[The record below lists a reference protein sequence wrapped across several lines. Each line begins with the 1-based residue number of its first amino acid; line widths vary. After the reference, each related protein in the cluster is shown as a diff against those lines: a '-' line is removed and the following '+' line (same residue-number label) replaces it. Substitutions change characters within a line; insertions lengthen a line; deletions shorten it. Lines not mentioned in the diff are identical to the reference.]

1 MFTSSRSLTLLIA
14 QLSRLPGIGKKTAQ
28 RLAFHLLR
36 VPREE
41 ALALAAAIEAVR
53 DRIRPCASC
62 GNFTEEEVCEICRD
76 PSRDDG
82 LLCVVEQPTDLLALE
97 ATGEFRGRYH
107 VLHGALSP
115 LEGARPESLRIDE
128 FVARLRARPA
138 REVIIATNP
147 TVEGD
152 ATAFY
157 IARLVRPLGVRV
169 SRIARGIPVGGDL
182 EFSDQVTL
190 ARAISGRVEI
200 EAG

>member
-14 QLSRLPGIGKKTAQ
+14 QLAKLPGIGKKTAQ
-28 RLAFHLLR
+28 RLAFHILR

-53 DRIRPCASC
+53 DRIRLCNEC
-62 GNFTEEEVCEICRD
+62 GNFTEDDVCEVCRD
-76 PSRDDG
+76 PSRDAG
-82 LLCVVEQPTDLLALE
+82 IVCVVEQPTDLLALE
-97 ATGEFRGRYH
+97 ASGEYRGRYH

-115 LEGARPESLRIDE
+115 LEGARPESLRIDPL
-128 FVARLRARPA
+128 VARLKARPV
-138 REVIIATNP
+138 REVILATNP

-157 IARLVRPLGVRV
+157 VASLLRPLGVRI

-190 ARAISGRVEI
+190 ARAMSGRQEMS
-200 EAG
+200 

>member
-1 MFTSSRSLTLLIA
+1 MFTSSQSLTLLIA
-14 QLSRLPGIGKKTAQ
+14 QLARLPGIGKKTAQ

-41 ALALAAAIEAVR
+41 ALALAGAIEAVR
-53 DRIRPCASC
+53 ERIRACAEC
-62 GNFTEEEVCEICRD
+62 GNFTEEETCAVCRD
-76 PSRDDG
+76 PARDNG
-82 LLCVVEQPTDLLALE
+82 IVCVVEQPTDLLALE

-115 LEGARPESLRIDE
+115 LERPETLRLDHL
-128 FVARLRARPA
+128 VDRLKRRPA

-157 IARLVRPLGVRV
+157 IARLVRPLGARV
-169 SRIARGIPVGGDL
+169 SRIARGVPVGGDL

-190 ARAISGRVEI
+190 ARAIAGRVDLD
-200 EAG
+200 

>member
-1 MFTSSRSLTLLIA
+1 MFTSSRSLTLLVS

-41 ALALAAAIEAVR
+41 ALALAGAIEAVR
-53 DRIRPCASC
+53 DRIRFCAQC
-62 GNFTEEEVCEICRD
+62 GNFTEEETCEVCRD
-76 PSRDDG
+76 PARDEG
-82 LLCVVEQPTDLLALE
+82 LICVVEQPTDLIALE
-97 ATGEFRGRYH
+97 ASGEYRGRYH

-115 LEGARPESLRIDE
+115 LEGARPESLRIDPL
-128 FVARLRARPA
+128 VARIKARSV
-138 REVIIATNP
+138 REVILATNP

-157 IARLVRPLGVRV
+157 VASLLRPLGVRV
-169 SRIARGIPVGGDL
+169 TRIARGIPVGGDL

-190 ARAISGRVEI
+190 ARAMSGRQEMS
-200 EAG
+200 

>member
-1 MFTSSRSLTLLIA
+1 MFTSSQSLTLLIA
-14 QLSRLPGIGKKTAQ
+14 QFARLPGIGKKTAQ
-28 RLAFHLLR
+28 RLAFHILR

-41 ALALAAAIEAVR
+41 ALALASAIEAVR
-53 DRIRPCASC
+53 ERIRACSEC
-62 GNFTEEEVCEICRD
+62 GNFTEEETCSVCRD
-76 PSRDDG
+76 PARDNG
-82 LLCVVEQPTDLLALE
+82 IVCVVEQPTDLLALE

-115 LEGARPESLRIDE
+115 LEGARPETLRLDHLVE
-128 FVARLRARPA
+128 RLRRRPA

-157 IARLVRPLGVRV
+157 IARLVRPLGARV
-169 SRIARGIPVGGDL
+169 SRIARGVPVGGDL

-190 ARAISGRVEI
+190 ARAIAGRVDLD
-200 EAG
+200 